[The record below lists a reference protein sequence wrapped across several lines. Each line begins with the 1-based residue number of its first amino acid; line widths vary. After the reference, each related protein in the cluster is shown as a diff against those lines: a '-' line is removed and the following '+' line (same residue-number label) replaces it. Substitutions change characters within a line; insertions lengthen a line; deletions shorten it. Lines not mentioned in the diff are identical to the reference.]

1 MNYCVIIQMIHLLF
15 VFEFL
20 QRNLSI
26 SVRDFIWPVLVLL
39 LYFFL
44 MVLPLK
50 IAGIT
55 IYPMLFDEV
64 IPTIYILG
72 GSLSIL
78 GLGFLSAL
86 FLQNRKVKRI

>member
-1 MNYCVIIQMIHLLF
+1 
-15 VFEFL
+15 
-20 QRNLSI
+20 
-26 SVRDFIWPVLVLL
+26 
-39 LYFFL
+39 